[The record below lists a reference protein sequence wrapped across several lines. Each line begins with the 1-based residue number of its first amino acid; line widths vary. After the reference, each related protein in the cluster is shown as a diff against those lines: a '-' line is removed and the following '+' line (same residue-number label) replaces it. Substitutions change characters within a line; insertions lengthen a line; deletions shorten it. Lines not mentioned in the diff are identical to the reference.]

1 MMDRKYFT
9 NFNFKSNTK
18 MSYLNNGEMLCYSCF
33 HKRENNARKTKKE
46 EIMKSNWGLYLIPI
60 VNSITLLSKA
70 SKCNNFPD
78 GCIYH
83 IYNSCF
89 DEHWSKNKNCGSCS
103 ECKQY
108 VNTYYQL
115 ENTEID
121 ISGCF
126 GY

>member
-1 MMDRKYFT
+1 MDRKYFT
-9 NFNFKSNTK
+9 NLNFKSNTQ
-18 MSYLNNGEMLCYSCF
+18 MSDLNKGEMLCYSCF
-33 HKRENNARKTKKE
+33 HKRENNAQKTKKE
-46 EIMKSNWGLYLIPI
+46 EIMTSNWGLYLIPI

-70 SKCNNFPD
+70 NKCNTFPD

-83 IYNSCF
+83 IYYSCF

-115 ENTEID
+115 EDTEIN
-121 ISGCF
+121 IYGCL